1 MRMVPLRHANVFL
14 GVFIGRGIGRLKKLN
29 RKFKYGHFKFPETR
43 QDHSSEGD

>member
-1 MRMVPLRHANVFL
+1 MLKVSLLIAGHR
-14 GVFIGRGIGRLKKLN
+14 RLKQLN